1 LKPLSGLANYSQINP
16 SIWQN
21 RGNKNDFI
29 EKTSGEKHIF
39 VTTHYFHLN
48 PAGIAVPQGTACLPQ
63 NSTRMDIL
71 YILVIGAVAG
81 WLAGLIWKGGGFGL
95 LGNIILGI
103 VGSFVGGWLL
113 AKMGVAVKIGSPTM
127 SLIVTSIIGAVVV
140 LFVASLFRRR

>member
-1 LKPLSGLANYSQINP
+1 
-16 SIWQN
+16 
-21 RGNKNDFI
+21 
-29 EKTSGEKHIF
+29 
-39 VTTHYFHLN
+39 
-48 PAGIAVPQGTACLPQ
+48 
-63 NSTRMDIL
+63 MDIL